1 MLMPNLRH
9 DCSLKH
15 RHLVLRPFLA
25 TLVLTALTSCTAPS
39 PNAPTPATAP
49 TATSPRLRFETVRS
63 ILHDSKGHYWFGSW
77 NEGVARYDG
86 TSLTYLTTKDGLCH
100 DQIRSIHEDKNGVVW
115 FEGGAGLSGFDGSKL
130 IAPGSRDYTSKQ
142 RWSLADGDLWFKDDG
157 EMGANAQ
164 EGQPGVYRYDGTTF
178 TYHAYP
184 LPVEPTRNSAYA
196 TTGFARGKGGRVWFA
211 TYNAVF
217 GFDGTALTTLGDE
230 RLQRTDANGR
240 MHCRCVFED
249 RRGNVWIGN
258 NGIGVLLWDGTNVT
272 DFTQLHGLGR
282 AGRQAGRMTP
292 LPGDLLGDG
301 PSMHRVFSIGEDRD
315 GHVWFGTV
323 ESGAWR
329 YDGKTVRHFGA
340 AEGLTTNDVF
350 GIYRDRNDDLW
361 LAGHGVFRWNGT
373 SFERV
378 F

>member
-1 MLMPNLRH
+1 MITTNPFQERSPRH
-9 DCSLKH
+9 CRL
-15 RHLVLRPFLA
+15 FAALA
-25 TLVLTALTSCTAPS
+25 LAALTSCAAPDR
-39 PNAPTPATAP
+39 AATPTPTSSAP
-49 TATSPRLRFETVRS
+49 PPRLRFETVRS
-63 ILHDSKGHYWFGSW
+63 ILHDSKGNLWFGSW

-86 TSLTYLTTKDGLCH
+86 ASLTYLTTKDGLCH

-130 IAPGSRDYTSKQ
+130 IAPGSRDYASKQ
-142 RWSLADGDLWFKDDG
+142 RWALGDGDLWFKDDG

-211 TYNAVF
+211 TYGAVF
-217 GFDGTALTTLGDE
+217 GFDGTALTTLDDE
-230 RLQRTDANGR
+230 RLQRTEANGR

-249 RRGNVWIGN
+249 RRGRVWIGN
-258 NGIGVLLWDGTNVT
+258 NGIGVLHFDGTNVT

-292 LPGDLLGDG
+292 LPGDMVGDG

-315 GHVWFGTV
+315 GNVWFGTV

-340 AEGLTTNDVF
+340 EDGLTTTDVF
-350 GIYRDRNDDLW
+350 GIYRDRNGDLW
-361 LAGHGVFRWNGT
+361 LAGHGVFRWNGA